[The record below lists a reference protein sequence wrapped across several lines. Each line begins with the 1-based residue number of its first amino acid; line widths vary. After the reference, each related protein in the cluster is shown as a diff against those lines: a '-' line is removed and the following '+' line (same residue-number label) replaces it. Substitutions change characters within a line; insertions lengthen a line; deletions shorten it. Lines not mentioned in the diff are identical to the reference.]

1 MRLYEPPAKEFFR
14 LPNSIFHVPLDATQF
29 KLYAYLVCCSG
40 SKEYCWPTHKKIIQD
55 TGIKKSSLQKAIKVL
70 VKRKLIAMYKHRNP
84 YGYSN
89 NEYHLL
95 SLDNPEIYR
104 DLDSLVVGTRKQFED
119 QRLQLTVIIAKEV
132 SGICLFKMRRYSQS
146 FRLGVRF
153 AYSQCCR
160 IAFAFGQR
168 VDSEPAAIRPCSR
181 RISASM
187 CS

>member
-14 LPNSIFHVPLDATQF
+14 LPNSIFHVPLDAIQF

-40 SKEYCWPTHKKIIQD
+40 SKGYCWPTHKKIIQD

-70 VKRKLIAMYKHRNP
+70 VKWKLIAMYKHRNP

-104 DLDSLVVGTRKQFED
+104 DLDTEADELP
-119 QRLQLTVIIAKEV
+119 
-132 SGICLFKMRRYSQS
+132 LFIGEE
-146 FRLGVRF
+146 L
-153 AYSQCCR
+153 
-160 IAFAFGQR
+160 
-168 VDSEPAAIRPCSR
+168 PA
-181 RISASM
+181 
-187 CS
+187 

>member
-40 SKEYCWPTHKKIIQD
+40 SKGYCWPTHKK
-55 TGIKKSSLQKAIKVL
+55 AIKAL

-104 DLDSLVVGTRKQFED
+104 DLDTEADELP
-119 QRLQLTVIIAKEV
+119 
-132 SGICLFKMRRYSQS
+132 LFIGEE
-146 FRLGVRF
+146 L
-153 AYSQCCR
+153 
-160 IAFAFGQR
+160 
-168 VDSEPAAIRPCSR
+168 PA
-181 RISASM
+181 
-187 CS
+187 

>member
-40 SKEYCWPTHKKIIQD
+40 SKGYCWPTHKKIIQD

-89 NEYHLL
+89 NECHLL
-95 SLDNPEIYR
+95 SLDNLEIYR
-104 DLDSLVVGTRKQFED
+104 DLDTEADELP
-119 QRLQLTVIIAKEV
+119 
-132 SGICLFKMRRYSQS
+132 LFIGEE
-146 FRLGVRF
+146 L
-153 AYSQCCR
+153 
-160 IAFAFGQR
+160 
-168 VDSEPAAIRPCSR
+168 PA
-181 RISASM
+181 
-187 CS
+187 